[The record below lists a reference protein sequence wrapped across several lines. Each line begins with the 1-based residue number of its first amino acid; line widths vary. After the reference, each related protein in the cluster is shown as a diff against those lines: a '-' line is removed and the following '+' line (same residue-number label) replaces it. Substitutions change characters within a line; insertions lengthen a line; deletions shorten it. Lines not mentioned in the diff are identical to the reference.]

1 MKTPEPASPESIP
14 ESMPDLTPKSQPD
27 PLPDPQ
33 PDLQP
38 DLPDVLAQAC
48 QKFGLNDDE
57 IKAVQAEV
65 LGAVEASLN
74 ADAAAREQER
84 AALLAELK
92 DQWGEEAQAG
102 LDAAARAAQAFGLD
116 DDDLEDLLECGNPQQ
131 IIPALARVG
140 QALATLD
147 DEAGTSGGEMPGQG
161 GRLTAEAAQSE
172 LTRLAGDRDHRA
184 AFLNR
189 AHPGHAAAKA
199 QRAQLIAA
207 VQRDGAG
214 AAGGRI
220 LG

>member
-1 MKTPEPASPESIP
+1 MPQREHRSAS
-14 ESMPDLTPKSQPD
+14 
-27 PLPDPQ
+27 
-33 PDLQP
+33 
-38 DLPDVLAQAC
+38 
-48 QKFGLNDDE
+48 
-57 IKAVQAEV
+57 
-65 LGAVEASLN
+65 
-74 ADAAAREQER
+74 
-84 AALLAELK
+84 ALLAELK

-116 DDDLEDLLECGNPQQ
+116 DDDLEDLLECGNPRRLFPLW
-131 IIPALARVG
+131 PAWDRRWRCWM
-140 QALATLD
+140 TRP
-147 DEAGTSGGEMPGQG
+147 GTSGGEMPGQG

>member
-1 MKTPEPASPESIP
+1 MKTPEPASPAL
-14 ESMPDLTPKSQPD
+14 MPDLTPDPRPD
-27 PLPDPQ
+27 
-33 PDLQP
+33 QP

-74 ADAAAREQER
+74 ADAVAREQER
-84 AALLAELK
+84 TALLAELK
-92 DQWGEEAQAG
+92 DRWGAEAQAG
-102 LDAAARAAQAFGLD
+102 LDAASQAAQAFGLD
-116 DDDLEDLLECGNPQQ
+116 DDDLEDLLECGKPQQ
-131 IIPALARVG
+131 IIPALARMG
-140 QALATLD
+140 QALRTLD
-147 DEAGTSGGEMPGQG
+147 DEAETQGGEMPGQG
-161 GRLTAEAAQSE
+161 GRLTADAAQSE
-172 LTRLAGDRDHRA
+172 LTRLAGDREHRA

-207 VQRDGAG
+207 VQQDGT
-214 AAGGRI
+214 GGRI